1 MNARGGTDNRNAR
14 ILVIDDDEIALQAMT
29 DTLERAGFVVHP
41 LASPIG
47 ATQVIAAQGIAAAVL
62 DLNMPVMRG
71 DRFIAL
77 IRSWDRIRDLPIVL
91 VSGESPHV
99 IRQAVAEM
107 PGVSVVTK
115 AHMSELLVS
124 TLQHALSGRVQRDAA
139 ATEVPARP
147 SAPSPRESSTAQ
159 RSLPQTAR
167 TAQTA
172 WREYSTGRTNH
183 TQALLAA
190 LGALR
195 SELSTLSLPHCEQLA
210 HLAFDLASTVGSPS
224 RISQE
229 ADGAMSEMLGQLA
242 MPEFD
247 KVRSFER
254 SLSLTILRS
263 RLERARQTLR

>member
-29 DTLERAGFVVHP
+29 DVLERAGFVVHA

-71 DRFIAL
+71 DRFISL

-91 VSGESPHV
+91 VSGESPSV
-99 IRQAVAEM
+99 IRQAVAHM

-115 AHMSELLVS
+115 AHMTELLVS
-124 TLQHALSGRVQRDAA
+124 TLQHALLGRVERDAA
-139 ATEVPARP
+139 ATESPARP
-147 SAPSPRESSTAQ
+147 STPSQRESVTAL
-159 RSLPQTAR
+159 RSLPQTVR
-167 TAQTA
+167 MVQTA
-172 WREYSTGRTNH
+172 WREFSSGRVGQP
-183 TQALLAA
+183 QALLSS
-190 LGALR
+190 LTALR
-195 SELSTLSLPHCEQLA
+195 AELQTLALPNCEQLVGIA
-210 HLAFDLASTVGSPS
+210 LELAGSVGSAS
-224 RISQE
+224 RISSE
-229 ADGAMSEMLGQLA
+229 VESAMSEVLGQMA
-242 MPEFD
+242 VPEFD

-254 SLSLTILRS
+254 SLSLTIYRS